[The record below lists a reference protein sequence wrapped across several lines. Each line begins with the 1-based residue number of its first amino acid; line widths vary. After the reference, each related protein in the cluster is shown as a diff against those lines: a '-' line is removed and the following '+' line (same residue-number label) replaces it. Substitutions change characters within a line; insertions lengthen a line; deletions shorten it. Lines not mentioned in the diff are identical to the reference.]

1 MQRPLI
7 LALVVCAVAGVACLG
22 GPDDPN
28 GESYDPLQ
36 TNDAGQPICDA
47 PKVLVCHIPPGN
59 PANEHTICI
68 GQPAV
73 QAHVHHHGDKIGQAC
88 GNVGGTGGGAGGA
101 GGAGGGAGG
110 SGGSGGSGGNPDA
123 CVGVPNGGA
132 CTTDADCCVGGA
144 CSQGTCIPLI
154 L

>member
-1 MQRPLI
+1 M
-7 LALVVCAVAGVACLG
+7 
-22 GPDDPN
+22 
-28 GESYDPLQ
+28 
-36 TNDAGQPICDA
+36 
-47 PKVLVCHIPPGN
+47 
-59 PANEHTICI
+59 
-68 GQPAV
+68 
-73 QAHVHHHGDKIGQAC
+73 HHHGDKIGQAC
-88 GNVGGTGGGAGGA
+88 GNVGGSGGGAGGS
-101 GGAGGGAGG
+101 GGSGGSAGG